1 MLTLE
6 EGKTSEWVK
15 TEYGYH
21 LIKCDSTSLDYFVAN
36 HSEDMLNAVL
46 SFDPTVQPRAVWA
59 KANELGIVFTDEAV
73 KADLLKYM
81 GLESEAE

>member
-1 MLTLE
+1 
-6 EGKTSEWVK
+6 
-15 TEYGYH
+15 
-21 LIKCDSTSLDYFVAN
+21 CDSTSLDYFVEN
-36 HSEDMLNAVL
+36 YSEDMLNAVL